1 MTKLTLIDRA
11 FFLKRSKLFEAL
23 DLELLLA
30 IAEKLTAV
38 TYDPHEIIFGL
49 NEEAFRIYFIVKGA
63 VEIRHSSNASSVTL
77 TPEDFFGDESLFN
90 DTPRTYEAFSKT
102 HTTLLTLSKINL
114 LNMIS
119 ECPSIALGLLQ
130 VYTSTVP
137 FRPRIHTPL
146 L

>member
-38 TYDPHEIIFGL
+38 TYEPGDIIFGL
-49 NEEAFRIYFIVKGA
+49 NEEAFRIYFIVKGTI
-63 VEIRHSSNASSVTL
+63 EIRHASHRPITLL

-90 DTPRTYEAFSKT
+90 EKPRAYEAFSKT
-102 HTTLLTLSKINL
+102 PTTLLTLSRINL

-119 ECPSIALGLLQ
+119 ECP
-130 VYTSTVP
+130 
-137 FRPRIHTPL
+137 
-146 L
+146 